1 MKRKIGEQ
9 EELIIL
15 SGRHRPV
22 ELSIVFATFI
32 ISMIDLLDSADKST
46 AGVIKELFPSYTWV
60 WNAVL
65 IFGALVALMGSIWHR
80 LVEALLAE
88 RVGLLI
94 LATSFL
100 SYGVGIMFAR
110 NISSFSAW
118 YFAFIGIGMFIRS
131 WQITQDLRNLHKA
144 LTKRSSPPTL
154 IVSDGPI
161 TDPNLPR
168 IRVEEREE
176 EDR

>member
-1 MKRKIGEQ
+1 MKRKRGAQ

-22 ELSIVFATFI
+22 ELSIVSATLV
-32 ISMIDLLDSADKST
+32 ISTIDLLDSADRST
-46 AGVIKELFPSYTWV
+46 AGIIRELFPSYTWI
-60 WNAVL
+60 WNVL
-65 IFGALVALMGSIWHR
+65 LILGALIALCGAMWVR

-100 SYGVGIMFAR
+100 AYGVGIMFAR
-110 NISSFSAW
+110 NIASFSAW
-118 YFAFIGIGMFIRS
+118 YFAFIGLGMFIRS
-131 WQITQDLRNLHKA
+131 WQITRDLHHLEQA
-144 LTKRSSPPTL
+144 LKKRTPPPTL

-161 TDPNLPR
+161 TDPNLPK
-168 IRVEEREE
+168 IRVEIETE